1 MADSSYGPGADYPI
15 DSNRP
20 FTVSAKFYAPVSE
33 DSMEGFG
40 DVSRVEIYLNQQGNS
55 VMLIHDDTTLLSQLS
70 DNLRYDMALVVS
82 NFNDGAS
89 IDNTNGQCRSTDIC
103 GAHSTKYFD
112 FSWTSMDAIDEG
124 DSLIIGEVADS
135 LLDCDDPFC
144 TSCHEAWYS
153 SDASDT
159 FFQCMDYRVFKY
171 LH

>member
-89 IDNTNGQCRSTDIC
+89 IDTTNG
-103 GAHSTKYFD
+103 
-112 FSWTSMDAIDEG
+112 
-124 DSLIIGEVADS
+124 
-135 LLDCDDPFC
+135 
-144 TSCHEAWYS
+144 
-153 SDASDT
+153 
-159 FFQCMDYRVFKY
+159 
-171 LH
+171 